1 MSFDEG
7 ESTVSN
13 HPYDQKIKIM
23 VIGESLV
30 GKTALITKYTKNT
43 FGGAYLT
50 TVGIDFQDKF
60 LNINGKEIKIEL
72 WDTAGQE
79 RFRNIAKN
87 YFQSSDGFLLV
98 YDLTKKSSFENL
110 EFWNTQIN
118 LNAPKETKYILVG
131 NKKDLE
137 DQREVK
143 IEEGEDF
150 AKKNNIKFFETS
162 AKDGTNVIDVFETL
176 AKEIVN
182 DVEQINTRSKRSSQV
197 LKKKNTVAEKKSC
210 C

>member
-137 DQREVK
+137 NQREVQ

-197 LKKKNTVAEKKSC
+197 LKKKNTTVEKKSC

>member
-98 YDLTKKSSFENL
+98 YDLTKKSSFEKL
-110 EFWNTQIN
+110 DFWNEQIS

-150 AKKNNIKFFETS
+150 AKKNNIKFYETS
-162 AKDGTNVIDVFETL
+162 AKDGTNVINVFETL

-197 LKKKNTVAEKKSC
+197 LKKKNTTVEKKSC

>member
-30 GKTALITKYTKNT
+30 GKTALITKYTKNK

-98 YDLTKKSSFENL
+98 YDITKKSSFEKL
-110 EFWNTQIN
+110 DFWNEQIN
-118 LNAPKETKYILVG
+118 LNAPKNTKYILIG
-131 NKKDLE
+131 NKIDLE
-137 DQREVK
+137 KEREVQK
-143 IEEGEDF
+143 VDGENF
-150 AKKNNIKFFETS
+150 AQKNNIQFYETS
-162 AKDGTNVIDVFETL
+162 AKDGTNVNYVFELL
-176 AKEIVN
+176 AKEI
-182 DVEQINTRSKRSSQV
+182 INNGENISTRNKRSSQV
-197 LKKKNTVAEKKSC
+197 LKKKNTKDEKKSC

>member
-98 YDLTKKSSFENL
+98 YDLTKKSSFEKL
-110 EFWNTQIN
+110 DFWNEQIN
-118 LNAPKETKYILVG
+118 LNAPKETKYILVE
-131 NKKDLE
+131 NKKGLE
-137 DQREVK
+137 DQREVQ

-150 AKKNNIKFFETS
+150 AKKNNIKFYETS

-197 LKKKNTVAEKKSC
+197 LKKKNATEEKKSC

>member
-30 GKTALITKYTKNT
+30 GKTALIKRYTKNT
-43 FGGAYLT
+43 FGGEYLT

-137 DQREVK
+137 NQREVQ

-197 LKKKNTVAEKKSC
+197 LKKKNTTVEKKSC

>member
-30 GKTALITKYTKNT
+30 GKTALITKYTKNK

-98 YDLTKKSSFENL
+98 YDLTKKSSFEKL
-110 EFWNTQIN
+110 DFWNEQIN

-137 DQREVK
+137 NQREVQ

-150 AKKNNIKFFETS
+150 AKKNNIKFYETS
-162 AKDGTNVIDVFETL
+162 AKDGTNVINVFETL

-197 LKKKNTVAEKKSC
+197 LKKKNATEEKKSC

>member
-98 YDLTKKSSFENL
+98 YDLTKKSSFEKL
-110 EFWNTQIN
+110 DFWNEQIN

-137 DQREVK
+137 NQREVQ

-162 AKDGTNVIDVFETL
+162 AKDGTNVINVFETL

-197 LKKKNTVAEKKSC
+197 LKKKNATEEKKSC

>member
-98 YDLTKKSSFENL
+98 YDLTKKSSFEKL
-110 EFWNTQIN
+110 DFWNEQIN

-137 DQREVK
+137 NQREVQ

-197 LKKKNTVAEKKSC
+197 LKKKNATEEKKSC